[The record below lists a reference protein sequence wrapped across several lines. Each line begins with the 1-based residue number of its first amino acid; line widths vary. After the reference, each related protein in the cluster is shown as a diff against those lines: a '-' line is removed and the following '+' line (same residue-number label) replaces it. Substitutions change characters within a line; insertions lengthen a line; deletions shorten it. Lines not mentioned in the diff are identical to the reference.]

1 MHRMRA
7 WKEYSRMDLLEQ
19 VGTALGWFRKVPE
32 LHQSSLAV
40 VLAFQDSVLT
50 ARLRWLD
57 FQDSHWSP
65 AGHHEQPLRS
75 NQERQAHVV
84 IRGIELLSFRGG
96 FFIHG
101 YQSKG
106 KLPISAEFCY
116 AAHLRSRGWSPR
128 GRRGPRGLLHG
139 ADEPVAA
146 LRKGLDETPLLVVVT
161 QRLAQLLDCGVEA
174 VIEVHKSVRGPEPFL
189 KFFPPDD
196 LTRTLQEQG
205 KESKRQDLQL
215 DFAARFAEFAC
226 AKIHLKN
233 VKADDQGRAARRRHT
248 NLYASHEYSTA
259 LEIRRWGASIGLS
272 PLFSRTS

>member
-40 VLAFQDSVLT
+40 VLAFQDSDLT

-57 FQDSHWSP
+57 FQDSHRSP
-65 AGHHEQPLRS
+65 VGHHEQPQRS
-75 NQERQAHVV
+75 NQKRQTHVV
-84 IRGIELLSFRGG
+84 IRRIELLSFRGG

-106 KLPISAEFCY
+106 ELPISAEFCY
-116 AAHLRSRGWSPR
+116 AAHLRSRGWSGSLR
-128 GRRGPRGLLHG
+128 GRRSLRGLFNS

-146 LRKGLDETPLLVVVT
+146 LGKRLDESRLLVVVT
-161 QRLAQLLDCGVEA
+161 ERLAQLLNGGVEA
-174 VIEVHKSVRGPEPFL
+174 VIEIHKSVRGPEPFL

-196 LTRTLQEQG
+196 FTRTLQEQG
-205 KESKRQDLQL
+205 KDSKRQDLQL
-215 DFAARFAEFAC
+215 DFAARFAEFAR

-233 VKADDQGRAARRRHT
+233 VKADDQKGAARRRHT
-248 NLYASHEYSTA
+248 NLYASHEYNTA
-259 LEIRRWGASIGLS
+259 LEIRRWALA
-272 PLFSRTS
+272 PD